1 MNDTI
6 NKFASLV
13 LAEWSSRSSINTILN
28 AFKYITFY
36 CKRGDKFNICASLHS
51 YLQTNTISP
60 LSKLTI
66 LSSLNHWSSTSV
78 NRVIDD
84 WVRLFPECSQEYIC
98 DNKITKKQAMLLLQ
112 VLLKK
117 YYDCYSSMHFAQYVM
132 NSVKLIHVRNFLKV
146 FPTTTPNERRKLVT
160 IFINEL
166 KNSRAV
172 EQIPPSV
179 HFQQESTT
187 IY

>member
-1 MNDTI
+1 MNDII
-6 NKFASLV
+6 NKFASLI
-13 LAEWSSRSSINTILN
+13 LAEWTSRFSINTILN
-28 AFKYITFY
+28 TFNYITFY
-36 CKRGDKFNICASLHS
+36 CKRGDKFNICASLRS
-51 YLQTNTISP
+51 YLQINTISP

-66 LSSLNHWSSTSV
+66 LSCLNHWSTTSV
-78 NRVIDD
+78 NRIIDD
-84 WVRLFPECSQEYIC
+84 WLRLSPEYSQEYIC

-112 VLLKK
+112 ILLKK
-117 YYDCYSSMHFAQYVM
+117 YYECYNSMHFAQYLTS
-132 NSVKLIHVRNFLKV
+132 SVKLIHVRNFLKV
-146 FPTTTPNERRKLVT
+146 FPSTTPDERRKLVT

>member
-1 MNDTI
+1 MNDII

-13 LAEWSSRSSINTILN
+13 LAEWTSRSTINSILN

-36 CKRGDKFNICASLHS
+36 CKRGDKFNICASLRS
-51 YLQTNTISP
+51 YLQVNTISP

-66 LSSLNHWSSTSV
+66 LSSLNHWSVTSV

-84 WVRLFPECSQEYIC
+84 WLSLSPECSQEYIC
-98 DNKITKKQAMLLLQ
+98 DNKITKKQAILLLQ

-117 YYDCYSSMHFAQYVM
+117 YYECHSSMHFVQYLT

-146 FPTTTPNERRKLVT
+146 FPTTTPAERRKLVT
-160 IFINEL
+160 LFINEL

-172 EQIPPSV
+172 EPISPSV
-179 HFQQESTT
+179 HLQQESTT

>member
-1 MNDTI
+1 MNDII

-13 LAEWSSRSSINTILN
+13 LAEWTSRSSINTALN
-28 AFKYITFY
+28 AFKYITLY
-36 CKRGDKFNICASLHS
+36 CKRGDKFNICPSLRS
-51 YLQTNTISP
+51 YLQINTISP

-66 LSSLNHWSSTSV
+66 LSSLNHWSATLV
-78 NRVIDD
+78 NRIIDD
-84 WVRLFPECSQEYIC
+84 WLISNPEYLQEYIC

-117 YYDCYSSMHFAQYVM
+117 YYECHSSMHFVQYLT
-132 NSVKLIHVRNFLKV
+132 NAVKLIHVRNFLKV
-146 FPTTTPNERRKLVT
+146 FPTITPAARRKLVT

-172 EQIPPSV
+172 EQISHSV
-179 HFQQESTT
+179 HLQQESTT

>member
-1 MNDTI
+1 MNNII

-13 LAEWSSRSSINTILN
+13 LAEWTSRSSINTILN
-28 AFKYITFY
+28 AFKYITLY
-36 CKRGDKFNICASLHS
+36 CKRGDKFNICASLRS
-51 YLQTNTISP
+51 YLQIDTISP

-66 LSSLNHWSSTSV
+66 LSSLNHWSGTSV
-78 NRVIDD
+78 NRIIDE
-84 WVRLFPECSQEYIC
+84 WLRSSPEYSQEYIC
-98 DNKITKKQAMLLLQ
+98 DNKITKQQAMLLLQ

-117 YYDCYSSMHFAQYVM
+117 YYECYNSMHFAKYLT

-146 FPTTTPNERRKLVT
+146 FPTTTPDERRKLVT

-166 KNSRAV
+166 KNSRAA
-172 EQIPPSV
+172 EQISSNV

>member
-1 MNDTI
+1 MNDII

-13 LAEWSSRSSINTILN
+13 LAEWTSRSSINTILN

-36 CKRGDKFNICASLHS
+36 CKRGDKFNICASLRS
-51 YLQTNTISP
+51 YLQINTISP

-66 LSSLNHWSSTSV
+66 LSSLNHWSPISV
-78 NRVIDD
+78 NRIIDD
-84 WVRLFPECSQEYIC
+84 WLRLNPEYSSEYIC
-98 DNKITKKQAMLLLQ
+98 NGKITKKQAMLLLQ

-117 YYDCYSSMHFAQYVM
+117 YYECHNSMHFAQYLT

-146 FPTTTPNERRKLVT
+146 FPTITPAERRKLVT

-172 EQIPPSV
+172 EQMSPRI